1 MYDWREDWQNRFGRT
16 EPKIVCVGLNYTDH
30 AAEQGAKLPA
40 NPMLFAKFANALC
53 GDGEDIVLSAGIG
66 HVDAEAELAVVIGR
80 EAHDVPA
87 DDALDVV
94 HGYLCGNDVSARD
107 LQFGDRQW
115 FRGKSQDTF
124 CPVGPGIVPVSELGD
139 AGDLRVVQR
148 LNGETLQDS
157 RTSNLI
163 FDVRTLVAFISH
175 ALTLLPGD
183 LIMTGT
189 PEGVGVFRDPKLSM
203 KHGDVVEVEVEGI
216 GVLRNRVRDA
226 GRRRLSGSGAR
237 GRPAEPAPA
246 GGRRLRRRRP
256 RSRGCR
262 AARPGSAR
270 RAGAASA
277 PRTASST
284 VANGVMHMLRTTS
297 SGNSETR

>member
-1 MYDWREDWQNRFGRT
+1 MYDWRDDWQNRFGRT
-16 EPKIVCVGLNYTDH
+16 EPKVVCVGLNYTDH

-53 GDGEDIVLSAGIG
+53 GDGEDIVLSPGIG
-66 HVDAEAELAVVIGR
+66 HVDAEAELCVVIGR

-203 KHGDVVEVEVEGI
+203 KHGDVVEVEIEGI
-216 GVLRNRVRDA
+216 GVLRNRVRDLA
-226 GRRRLSGSGAR
+226 QA
-237 GRPAEPAPA
+237 
-246 GGRRLRRRRP
+246 
-256 RSRGCR
+256 
-262 AARPGSAR
+262 
-270 RAGAASA
+270 
-277 PRTASST
+277 
-284 VANGVMHMLRTTS
+284 
-297 SGNSETR
+297 

>member
-1 MYDWREDWQNRFGRT
+1 
-16 EPKIVCVGLNYTDH
+16 
-30 AAEQGAKLPA
+30 
-40 NPMLFAKFANALC
+40 
-53 GDGEDIVLSAGIG
+53 
-66 HVDAEAELAVVIGR
+66 VDAEAELCVVIGR

-124 CPVGPGIVPVSELGD
+124 CPIGPRIVPVSELGD

-157 RTSNLI
+157 RTCNLI
-163 FDVRTLVAFISH
+163 FDVRALVAFITH

-189 PEGVGVFRDPKLSM
+189 PEGVGVFRDPKLPMS
-203 KHGDVVEVEVEGI
+203 HGDVAEVEVEGI
-216 GVLRNRVRDA
+216 GVIRNRVVDL
-226 GRRRLSGSGAR
+226 GRA
-237 GRPAEPAPA
+237 
-246 GGRRLRRRRP
+246 
-256 RSRGCR
+256 
-262 AARPGSAR
+262 
-270 RAGAASA
+270 
-277 PRTASST
+277 
-284 VANGVMHMLRTTS
+284 
-297 SGNSETR
+297 

>member
-1 MYDWREDWQNRFGRT
+1 MYDWRNDWMTRFGRT

-30 AAEQGAKLPA
+30 AAEQGVRLPA
-40 NPMLFAKFANALC
+40 DPMLFAKFANALC
-53 GDGEDIVLSAGIG
+53 GDGQDIVLLREIG

-80 EAHDVPA
+80 EAHGVAA
-87 DDALDVV
+87 DDVLEVV

-115 FRGKSQDTF
+115 FRGKSQDSF
-124 CPVGPGIVPVSELGD
+124 CPIGPGIVPVSELGD
-139 AGDLRVVQR
+139 AGDLRVAQR

-189 PEGVGVFRDPKLSM
+189 PEGVGVFRDPKDSLRD
-203 KHGDVVEVEVEGI
+203 GDVVEVEVEGI

-226 GRRRLSGSGAR
+226 
-237 GRPAEPAPA
+237 
-246 GGRRLRRRRP
+246 
-256 RSRGCR
+256 SRG
-262 AARPGSAR
+262 
-270 RAGAASA
+270 
-277 PRTASST
+277 
-284 VANGVMHMLRTTS
+284 
-297 SGNSETR
+297 